1 MEPVCAVYPVFT
13 GHISCISSD
22 DLYHDD
28 PILKSTGTLPD
39 SHQIPLKTTRDAQGF
54 KPTNPR
60 QKLARFPTDFQ
71 LFDRTGWSTMRNTRK
86 PLTQNTP

>member
-28 PILKSTGTLPD
+28 PILKSTGTLPGELVR
-39 SHQIPLKTTRDAQGF
+39 IPYKL
-54 KPTNPR
+54 PPR
-60 QKLARFPTDFQ
+60 
-71 LFDRTGWSTMRNTRK
+71 
-86 PLTQNTP
+86 